1 MDALLKYHKLYKLTT
16 TELQKNIVFGISLV
30 TLTTLLEMLGIG
42 LLFPLLSGFDKEV
55 ISIPIISV
63 SIQKFDYIYFLLFV
77 YIFRY
82 IFILSSNKY
91 ISQLIYRLKY
101 EFASRLFSSYVSLD
115 YQDKIKKD
123 DAEIIRNLTN
133 EINQLVN
140 NIVIPLMILFSELIL
155 VFSLA
160 SIFLYLYPLIAVY
173 IALALSIPIIVF
185 KFFIKDRISE
195 WGKIRMLCDHRI
207 IKKISEGLNGFV
219 DLKIYNIQSFFINDY
234 QQNLKNSTETEAKQ
248 YFLSQV
254 PRISLD
260 TLFVLVILLSI
271 IFSDYFN
278 LGDDA
283 GSIFGLLV
291 VIGIRVLPSIGRLAH
306 CVQALKYGGH
316 VLDIFLEISTKVT
329 KQCDSFT
336 EWKIINLVNVT
347 KTVEDRLILDKQS
360 FEIKRGDK
368 ILITGPSGS
377 GKSTLM
383 NLLCGLLPSSGGSI
397 DVDGKRING
406 ENAGWFEEI
415 SFVKQQSYIIDA
427 SLIDNISIVSETFN
441 KKLLY
446 QIIDLLELNDLLLH
460 STLGE
465 NGLNISGGQRQRV
478 SIARALY
485 KDSSIIFLDEPT
497 SALNAELADKI
508 MNSLLCNVNK
518 TIVCISH
525 TQKWSKLFDKNIVL
539 K

>member
-518 TIVCISH
+518 TIVCI
-525 TQKWSKLFDKNIVL
+525 
-539 K
+539 